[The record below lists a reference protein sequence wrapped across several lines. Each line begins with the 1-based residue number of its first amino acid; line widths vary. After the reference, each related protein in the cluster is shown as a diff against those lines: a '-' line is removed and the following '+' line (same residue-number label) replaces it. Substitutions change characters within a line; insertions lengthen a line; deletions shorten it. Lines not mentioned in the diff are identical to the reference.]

1 MQKQKREHEVSTIP
15 FVLYD
20 SEIRNRNS
28 MIKWLFGIIIALILA
43 LTLSIYLFISF
54 ISAYDFV
61 GYEQD
66 GEGINN
72 INSGYQGDV
81 VNGSKITNEN

>member
-1 MQKQKREHEVSTIP
+1 MQKTKNEVSTIP

-20 SEIRNRNS
+20 SEIRTRNS
-28 MIKWLFGIIIALILA
+28 LLKWLFGIIIALILVLA
-43 LTLSIYLFISF
+43 LSIYLFVSF

-81 VNGSKITNEN
+81 VNGSKITNEK